1 MRALFIVN
9 SSEVIGSGHFIRCLN
24 IALGLKARDVEVF
37 FMSEQLKLEHSNLL
51 TKYGFK
57 NRQNNM
63 ESRESGEYR
72 ESIFNGIRGF
82 ILEYSILGFDWAI
95 IDDYES
101 NLDIDLGIREYAR
114 NIFVIDDLN
123 LKQRNCDVL
132 LDMNYRRPGYVKSLQ
147 EKYPETK
154 LIVGPK
160 YAPLDI
166 GYASFHTKFDA
177 KNIDHDLIYI
187 NFGTLDYFS
196 LTRRTIENLLL
207 EFPFLKMRVVI
218 QNNNIDLKYI
228 EKLSTESGTR
238 IELFVEP
245 NNLAKIMLNC
255 NLGIGAGGISLW
267 ERFCLGLN
275 AITVATA
282 DNQVEPLVHLH
293 EDGYLNH
300 LGDASNISDKGLI
313 DSVKDFFNNR
323 SQGDA
328 QKSRILKLVDGQ
340 GVNNLIDFII

>member
-1 MRALFIVN
+1 M
-9 SSEVIGSGHFIRCLN
+9 
-24 IALGLKARDVEVF
+24 
-37 FMSEQLKLEHSNLL
+37 
-51 TKYGFK
+51 
-57 NRQNNM
+57 
-63 ESRESGEYR
+63 
-72 ESIFNGIRGF
+72 
-82 ILEYSILGFDWAI
+82 GFDWAI

-114 NIFVIDDLN
+114 SILAIDDLN

-147 EKYPETK
+147 ERYPDTR

-166 GYASFHTKFDA
+166 GYESFHSKFDI
-177 KNIDHDLIYI
+177 KNIDQDLIFI

-207 EFPFLKMRVVI
+207 EFPLLKMRVVI
-218 QNNNIDLKYI
+218 QKNNTDLKLI
-228 EKLSTESGTR
+228 EKLSTESGAR

-255 NLGIGAGGISLW
+255 NLSIGAGGISLW

-282 DNQVEPLVHLH
+282 DNQVEVLIQLH

-300 LGDASNISDKGLI
+300 LGEASKISDKELI
-313 DSVKDFFNNR
+313 DSVKDFLNNR
-323 SQGDA
+323 SHRDA
-328 QKSRILKLVDGQ
+328 QKSRVLKLVDGQ
-340 GVNNLIDFII
+340 GVNNLIDFLI

>member
-1 MRALFIVN
+1 
-9 SSEVIGSGHFIRCLN
+9 
-24 IALGLKARDVEVF
+24 
-37 FMSEQLKLEHSNLL
+37 
-51 TKYGFK
+51 
-57 NRQNNM
+57 M
-63 ESRESGEYR
+63 ESEEYR
-72 ESIFNGIRGF
+72 DCILNGIKGF
-82 ILEYSILGFDWAI
+82 IIKHSILAFDWAI

-114 NIFVIDDLN
+114 NILVIDDLN

-147 EKYPETK
+147 ERYPDTR

-166 GYASFHTKFDA
+166 GYESFHSKFDI
-177 KNIDHDLIYI
+177 KNIDQDLIFI

-207 EFPFLKMRVVI
+207 EFPLLKMRVVI
-218 QNNNIDLKYI
+218 QKNNTDLKLI
-228 EKLSTESGTR
+228 EKLSNESGTR

-255 NLGIGAGGISLW
+255 NLSIGAGGISLW

-282 DNQVEPLVHLH
+282 DNQIEVLIQLH

-300 LGDASNISDKGLI
+300 LGDASKISDKELI
-313 DSVKDFFNNR
+313 DSVKDFLNNR
-323 SQGDA
+323 SHGDA
-328 QKSRILKLVDGQ
+328 QKSRMLKLVDGQ
-340 GVNNLIDFII
+340 GVNNLIDFLI